1 MPFFTLKVEM
11 VEWHSRY
18 GESATCVV
26 SASWWFI
33 SFDPLS
39 SPRIPFVCVPSFSI
53 HLSSFDM
60 KGVCASPKQQ
70 TREWKIVRFVLLNC
84 FFMSP
89 QKKGAQSMLMQFFMW
104 FLNTLLWRLGWRTI
118 DFVYAST
125 YDHTK
130 AQQWTDNKMPLV
142 WKQFNQSTEL
152 HRLMGTFFCVL

>member
-60 KGVCASPKQQ
+60 KGVCASPKQR

-89 QKKGAQSMLMQFFMW
+89 QKKRSPIDAHAIFHVISQHAPLAAWVANNWLCLRFY
-104 FLNTLLWRLGWRTI
+104 LWSHESPTMDW
-118 DFVYAST
+118 
-125 YDHTK
+125 
-130 AQQWTDNKMPLV
+130 QQNAFGL
-142 WKQFNQSTEL
+142 EAI
-152 HRLMGTFFCVL
+152 